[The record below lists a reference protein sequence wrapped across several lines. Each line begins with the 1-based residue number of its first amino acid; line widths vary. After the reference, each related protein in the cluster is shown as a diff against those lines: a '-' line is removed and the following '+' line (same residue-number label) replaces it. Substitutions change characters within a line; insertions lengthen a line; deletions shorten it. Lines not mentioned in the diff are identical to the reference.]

1 MASSNEMYFINNLN
15 ERLYTIILY
24 FKKGEPINSFLE
36 YLKTLIKE
44 NDVIFEQNI
53 ISFKS
58 KEAYYILKNKY
69 NTIFNE
75 IRESNKFPCFL
86 NFRLTFENF
95 KNAITIF
102 TIIQPYVKVEQFIAD
117 LKENLNQSI
126 SEIEENI
133 KMTYNIK
140 NKTYDF
146 LSYALINNKKLLLT
160 IDKDFY
166 TILNIIFSINKNMFN
181 MNPKE
186 RRNKMTKDGFIYSYL
201 FSFNFKQ
208 KEYLFKE
215 FLNTCKVCKNYHQ
228 EIGYNKKKCYPI
240 CMPCG
245 MVKEN
250 DHVCKEKSLI
260 CGLCKLYHNKN
271 LKHVPFGNE
280 CLHKKNIQTAMF
292 IDTRQ
297 KTLLKIFSKKIKIF
311 PKEESFFMDMNNFP
325 VLKSKPA
332 KKVIEK
338 TQSCPSIIETWD
350 KNKNNNI

>member
-1 MASSNEMYFINNLN
+1 MASINEMYFINNLN

-24 FKKGEPINSFLE
+24 FKKGESITSFLE
-36 YLKTLIKE
+36 HLKTIIKE
-44 NDVIFEQNI
+44 NDLTFEQNI

-58 KEAYYILKNKY
+58 KEAYYVLKNKY
-69 NTIFNE
+69 NTIFEE
-75 IRESNKFPCFL
+75 IKNSNKFPCFL
-86 NFRLTFENF
+86 NFRLSFENF

-102 TIIQPYVKVEQFIAD
+102 TIIQPYVKIDQFIND
-117 LKENLNQSI
+117 LKDNLNQSI
-126 SEIEENI
+126 SEIDDNI
-133 KMTYNIK
+133 KTTYNIK
-140 NKTYDF
+140 NKVYEF

-160 IDKDFY
+160 IDKELY

-186 RRNKMTKDGFIYSYL
+186 RRSKMTKDSFIYSYL

-228 EIGYNKKKCYPI
+228 DIGYNKKKCYPI

-250 DHVCKEKSLI
+250 DHICKEKSLI

-297 KTLLKIFSKKIKIF
+297 KTLLKIFSKKIKIIPREDENF
-311 PKEESFFMDMNNFP
+311 LIDLNSFP
-325 VLKSKPA
+325 VLKSKT
-332 KKVIEK
+332 IEK
-338 TQSCPSIIETWD
+338 TQSCP
-350 KNKNNNI
+350 NILES

>member
-1 MASSNEMYFINNLN
+1 MALSNGMYFINNFN
-15 ERLYTIILY
+15 ERLYSITLY
-24 FKKGEPINSFLE
+24 FKKGESITSFIDH
-36 YLKTLIKE
+36 LKLIIKE
-44 NDVIFEQNI
+44 NDLIFEQNT

-69 NTIFNE
+69 NTMFE
-75 IRESNKFPCFL
+75 ELKTSNKFPCFL
-86 NFRLTFENF
+86 NFRLSFENF

-102 TIIQPYVKVEQFIAD
+102 TIIQPYIKIDQFIAE
-117 LKENLNQSI
+117 LKNNLNESI
-126 SEIEENI
+126 AEIDDNI

-146 LSYALINNKKLLLT
+146 LSYALINKKKLLLT

-166 TILNIIFSINKNMFN
+166 TVLNITFAINKNMFN
-181 MNPKE
+181 MTFKE
-186 RRNKMTKDGFIYSYL
+186 RRTKMTKDSFIYSYL

-208 KEYLFKE
+208 REYMFKE

-245 MVKEN
+245 VVKEN
-250 DHVCKEKSLI
+250 EHVCKEKSLI

-311 PKEESFFMDMNNFP
+311 PKEENNFLIDMNNFP
-325 VLKSKPA
+325 VLKSKT
-332 KKVIEK
+332 IEK
-338 TQSCPSIIETWD
+338 TQSCPNMLET
-350 KNKNNNI
+350 NKAML